1 MESIIL
7 RSAKHDSLNL
17 GRVANGAL
25 AKGQVVKLDADG
37 RVSAVTLGTQ
47 LPFGIVEVPA
57 ADGKRVAVRTFLAA
71 EVYGVAKVA
80 LVPGKEVVATGVIDA
95 DGRQEFALAVGGNF
109 VNAIVLKGAAIA
121 GQCLVGIL
129 DGVYQ
134 KNI

>member
-1 MESIIL
+1 MNITVL

-37 RVSAVTLGTQ
+37 RVSAVALGTQ

-57 ADGKRVAVRTFLAA
+57 ISGGRVAVRTFLAA
-71 EVYGVAKVA
+71 ELYGIAKVD
-80 LVPGKEVVATGVIDA
+80 LVPGKEVVATGVVNA
-95 DGRQEFALAVGGNF
+95 DGYQEFALAVAGNF
-109 VNAIVLKGAAIA
+109 VNAIVLKGALAT

-134 KNI
+134 KNP